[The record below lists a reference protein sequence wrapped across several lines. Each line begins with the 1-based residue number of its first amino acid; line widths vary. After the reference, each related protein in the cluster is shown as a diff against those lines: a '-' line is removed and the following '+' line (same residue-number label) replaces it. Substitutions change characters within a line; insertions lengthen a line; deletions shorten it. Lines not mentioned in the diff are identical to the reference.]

1 MHPITLKLMKK
12 SLLYTRTGDLGKT
25 SLVSG
30 IRVAKDNERLQAYGT
45 VDELNA
51 WLGVL
56 ASDPSMPP
64 EQSAELLTIQHRLFD
79 LGAYLATPTPADGTM
94 PQATGLG
101 HETISHLEHLID
113 VLDSSVPPLTRF
125 VLPGGSQLSAWTHVA
140 RTVCRRAERHMVTL
154 STMPETY
161 VAPDA
166 LRYINRLS
174 DYLFALSRYINHRG
188 NIPEVYWE
196 KTQ

>member
-25 SLVSG
+25 SLISG
-30 IRVAKDNERLQAYGT
+30 LRVAKDNERLQAYGT

-56 ASDPSMPP
+56 ASDPTMPA
-64 EQSAELLTIQHRLFD
+64 EQSAELLIIQHRLFD
-79 LGAYLATPTPADGTM
+79 LGAYLATPTPTDGTIPM
-94 PQATGLG
+94 ATGLG
-101 HETISHLEHLID
+101 HEAISHLERLID
-113 VLDSSVPPLTRF
+113 TLDSAVQPLTRF
-125 VLPGGSQLSAWTHVA
+125 VLPGGSQLSAWAHVA

-154 STMPETY
+154 STTPETY
-161 VAPDA
+161 VDPDA

-174 DYLFALSRYINHRG
+174 DYLFALSRYINH
-188 NIPEVYWE
+188 IDHHPEVYWE
-196 KTQ
+196 RTQ